1 MFLFKHQFKDWVRD
15 GNIKLSFT
23 LSGEEAL
30 IPLDEDKGKDI
41 ILILSDINMLG
52 INGFELLRKVKKSY
66 PDIKTILITAY
77 SQKAKDYGASDFF
90 EKPLNFVDLKEKIV
104 EAFPQAL
111 SK

>member
-1 MFLFKHQFKDWVRD
+1 MELLNIHVLVVDDEEDTMFLFKHQFKDWVRD

-41 ILILSDINMLG
+41 ILILSDINMPS

-66 PDIKTILITAY
+66 PDIKNNSYNSL
-77 SQKAKDYGASDFF
+77 
-90 EKPLNFVDLKEKIV
+90 
-104 EAFPQAL
+104 
-111 SK
+111 